1 MRIKSEKGFTLIDIG
16 TAIVVIFIFI
26 TLISILIYQ
35 FNSSYDEIKIESEA
49 VELAIKEIEKIKMKS
64 IENLESELN
73 EENIE
78 YGNNEEN
85 AKLQEIKEGFYRQI
99 IIEDYHD
106 IDPTKEQDIVKR
118 IKVQVK
124 YKFKKQEHTIELA
137 TLISK

>member
-85 AKLQEIKEGFYRQI
+85 AKLQEIKEGFYRQL

-106 IDPTKEQDIVKR
+106 IDKR